1 MTFVMCLN
9 LVADNGH
16 GTLDDPARMRD
27 RVGEL
32 EGMQDEIRLM
42 SWVQV
47 VVTSVFSRT
56 MPLGG
61 FLSPISDV
69 FFFLEWV

>member
-1 MTFVMCLN
+1 MTFVTCLN
-9 LVADNGH
+9 LVADNGN
-16 GTLDDPARMRD
+16 GTLDDRARMRD

-47 VVTSVFSRT
+47 VVTGVFSRT
-56 MPLGG
+56 MPL
-61 FLSPISDV
+61 
-69 FFFLEWV
+69 